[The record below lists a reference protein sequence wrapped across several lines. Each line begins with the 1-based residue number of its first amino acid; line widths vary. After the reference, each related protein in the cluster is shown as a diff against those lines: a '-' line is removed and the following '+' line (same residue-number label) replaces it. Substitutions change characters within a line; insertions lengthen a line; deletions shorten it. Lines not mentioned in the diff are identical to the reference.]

1 MSYLVLARKYRPRNF
16 TEMVGQEHVVQALSN
31 ALTQQ
36 RLHHA
41 YLFTGTRGVG
51 KTTVSR
57 ILAKSLNCQ
66 GADGNGGITATP
78 CGVCQACTDIDSGRF
93 VDYTE
98 LDAASNRGVDEV
110 QSLLEQAVYKPV
122 QGRFKV
128 FMIDEV
134 HMLTNTAFNAMLKT
148 LEEPPEY
155 LKFVLATTDP
165 QKVPVTVLSRCLQ
178 FNLRPMAPE
187 TVLSHLTQV
196 LATENVPAEPQALR
210 LLSRAARGSMRDALS
225 LTDQAI
231 AFGSGQLQEAGVRQ
245 MLGAVDRSYVFRLI
259 DALAQGDGKT
269 VVETS
274 DALRMNGLSA
284 ASTLEE
290 MSAVLQRMAVFQA
303 VPQMAGAVDADDPE
317 AAETARL
324 SALMPADETQ
334 LLYSLCLHGRGELGL
349 APDEYAALTMVLLR
363 LLAFKPAGGAGGSG
377 EPAEKKTL
385 TRAETAPAG
394 ASAAASAALTSPPA
408 LAPAR
413 PAASSAMAAPVPQ
426 PAPAVPVPPV
436 AASVV
441 AAAVSA
447 PASAPAAAITALED
461 APSSGGDDASLSEPP
476 PWPGSEDDAG
486 TAGGAHAAPVAPAAV
501 TALPVREV
509 QGFDQNRS
517 PARADQAQAAPEFV
531 AIPVRVAPEPGVRL
545 QPAPHSA
552 PVPASARYTPTEE
565 GDVWH
570 TTVQQMVAA
579 EAINALVRE
588 LALQS
593 QLVARDGGHW
603 LLRVERESL
612 NQPTARERLR
622 AALEAAGHAT
632 QISVEVGVVIDS
644 PARRNAAAAAER
656 QRRAEEIVHNDP
668 FVQSLM
674 RDYGAR
680 IVPGSIKP
688 A

>member
-16 TEMVGQEHVVQALSN
+16 TEMVGQDHVVQALTN
-31 ALTQQ
+31 ALTTG

-66 GADGNGGITATP
+66 GADGQGGITATP

-110 QSLLEQAVYKPV
+110 QALLEQAVYKPV

-148 LEEPPEY
+148 LEEPPAY

-187 TVLSHLTQV
+187 TIREHLQKVLQTEQV
-196 LATENVPAEPQALR
+196 SADTPSLR
-210 LLSRAARGSMRDALS
+210 LLARAAHGSMRDALS
-225 LTDQAI
+225 LADQAI
-231 AFGSGQLQEAGVRQ
+231 AFGSGQLQEALVRQ
-245 MLGAVDRSYVFRLI
+245 MLGSVDRSYVFRLI
-259 DALAQGDGKT
+259 QALARGDGKT

-274 DALRMNGLSA
+274 EALRTHGLSA

-290 MSAVLQRMAVFQA
+290 MSGVLQRMAVLQA
-303 VPQMAGAVDADDPE
+303 VPDSAQDDSDIEAVEIAQV
-317 AAETARL
+317 A
-324 SALMPADETQ
+324 ALMPADETQ
-334 LLYSLCLHGRGELGL
+334 LLYSICLHGRVELGL

-363 LLAFKPAGGAGGSG
+363 LLAFKPVTA
-377 EPAEKKTL
+377 PAATQEKKTL
-385 TRAETAPAG
+385 KIVPQRSAE
-394 ASAAASAALTSPPA
+394 
-408 LAPAR
+408 
-413 PAASSAMAAPVPQ
+413 APVTATS
-426 PAPAVPVPPV
+426 PAPAPVFTGQRL
-436 AASVV
+436 
-441 AAAVSA
+441 AVRDMPGA
-447 PASAPAAAITALED
+447 PAHTQS
-461 APSSGGDDASLSEPP
+461 PP
-476 PWPGSEDDAG
+476 E
-486 TAGGAHAAPVAPAAV
+486 AV
-501 TALPVREV
+501 P
-509 QGFDQNRS
+509 
-517 PARADQAQAAPEFV
+517 QAT
-531 AIPVRVAPEPGVRL
+531 
-545 QPAPHSA
+545 S
-552 PVPASARYTPTEE
+552 PVPASAPPQAAKIEAVRVLEQPDSRLNEPLGRVASSVPASPE
-565 GDVWH
+565 GDFWYA
-570 TTVQQMVAA
+570 TVQALIA
-579 EAINALVRE
+579 SEAIAAMVRE

-593 QLVARDGGHW
+593 QLVARDQDQW

-612 NQPTARERLR
+612 NQTGSRERLA
-622 AALEAAGHAT
+622 AALAAAGYPVRLMA
-632 QISVEVGVVIDS
+632 EVGRVTDS
-644 PARRNAAAAAER
+644 PAKRNAAAAA
-656 QRRAEEIVHNDP
+656 QAQLAAEKIVFDDP
-668 FVQSLM
+668 LVQSLM
-674 RDYGAR
+674 RDFGAK

>member
-16 TEMVGQEHVVQALSN
+16 QEMVGQEHVVQALSN
-31 ALTQQ
+31 ALTTQ

-66 GADGNGGITATP
+66 GADGQGGITATP
-78 CGVCQACTDIDSGRF
+78 CGVCQACTDIDAGRF
-93 VDYTE
+93 IDYTE

-187 TVLSHLTQV
+187 TVLEHLTAVLQAEQV
-196 LATENVPAEPQALR
+196 SAEAQALK
-210 LLSRAARGSMRDALS
+210 LLARAARGSMRDALS

-231 AFGSGQLQEAGVRQ
+231 AFGNGTLLEGGVRQ
-245 MLGAVDRSYVFRLI
+245 MLGTVDRGHVFGLI
-259 DALAQGDGKT
+259 EALAAGDGRT

-274 DALRMNGLSA
+274 EGLRRDGLSA

-290 MSAVLQRMAVFQA
+290 MTSVLQAMAVLQA
-303 VPQMAGAVDADDPE
+303 VPSRAEAAADATDPD

-324 SALMPADETQ
+324 AARMPADETQ

-349 APDEYAALTMVLLR
+349 APDEYAGLTMVLLR
-363 LLAFKPAGGAGGSG
+363 LLAFKPTT
-377 EPAEKKTL
+377 EKKTL
-385 TRAETAPAG
+385 NEGARAAAQAPLAVQSAPLAPPPGHRLPVVERPGQQNPVLAPTSSPAETAAVMAMQVRVQPPP
-394 ASAAASAALTSPPA
+394 SARDAARTDT
-408 LAPAR
+408 
-413 PAASSAMAAPVPQ
+413 PAAP
-426 PAPAVPVPPV
+426 
-436 AASVV
+436 
-441 AAAVSA
+441 
-447 PASAPAAAITALED
+447 I
-461 APSSGGDDASLSEPP
+461 APSEDGDF
-476 PWPGSEDDAG
+476 W
-486 TAGGAHAAPVAPAAV
+486 HATV
-501 TALPVREV
+501 TQLV
-509 QGFDQNRS
+509 
-517 PARADQAQAAPEFV
+517 
-531 AIPVRVAPEPGVRL
+531 L
-545 QPAPHSA
+545 
-552 PVPASARYTPTEE
+552 
-565 GDVWH
+565 
-570 TTVQQMVAA
+570 A
-579 EAINALVRE
+579 EAISALARE

-593 QLVARDGGHW
+593 QLVARDVDQW

-612 NQPTARERLR
+612 NHAATRDKLQ
-622 AALEAAGHAT
+622 AALLTLGHGVN
-632 QISVEVGVVIDS
+632 ISIEIGSVVDS
-644 PARRNAAAAAER
+644 PARRNKLAAEAR
-656 QRRAEEIVHNDP
+656 QRAAEEAIHNDP
-668 FVQSLM
+668 LVQSMM
-674 RDYGAR
+674 RDFDAR
-680 IVPGSIKP
+680 IVPGTLRP
-688 A
+688 V

>member
-66 GADGNGGITATP
+66 GPDGTGGITATP

-196 LATENVPAEPQALR
+196 LAAENVPAEPQALR

-259 DALAQGDGKT
+259 DALAQADGKT
-269 VVETS
+269 VVETA

-290 MSAVLQRMAVFQA
+290 MSAVLQRMAVYQA
-303 VPQMAGAVDADDPE
+303 VPQMAQAVDANDPE
-317 AAETARL
+317 VVETARL
-324 SALMPADETQ
+324 ASQMPADETQ

-363 LLAFKPAGGAGGSG
+363 LLAFKAPAD
-377 EPAEKKTL
+377 PAEKKTL
-385 TRAETAPAG
+385 TRPEPAPQSTPG
-394 ASAAASAALTSPPA
+394 PA
-408 LAPAR
+408 LAPAVQ
-413 PAASSAMAAPVPQ
+413 PAAVVPLPPVVPAEPLPPAALAPSAPTTTTTPM
-426 PAPAVPVPPV
+426 APAVAQPPEPAPRTVPSAQPPV
-436 AASVV
+436 VAPTQAAER
-441 AAAVSA
+441 AAPIA
-447 PASAPAAAITALED
+447 PW
-461 APSSGGDDASLSEPP
+461 DDAGSEPP
-476 PWPGSEDDAG
+476 PWPDADDGSVPAPVVPP
-486 TAGGAHAAPVAPAAV
+486 AHAAQNSEQNLPPA
-501 TALPVREV
+501 L
-509 QGFDQNRS
+509 NN
-517 PARADQAQAAPEFV
+517 QAQAAPELV
-531 AIPVRVAPEPGVRL
+531 AIPVREASEPSERL
-545 QPAPHSA
+545 QPLPLSA
-552 PVPASARYTPTEE
+552 PTPVSTRYTPTEE

-570 TTVQQMVAA
+570 ATVQQLVAA
-579 EAINALVRE
+579 EAITALVRE

-593 QLVARDGGHW
+593 QLVARDGAHW

-632 QISVEVGVVIDS
+632 QISVEVGRVIDS

-656 QRRAEEIVHNDP
+656 QRLAEETVMNDP
-668 FVQSLM
+668 YVQTLM
-674 RDYGAR
+674 RDHGAK

-688 A
+688 L